1 MSSDLIVDQSEWILA
16 KSEQAV
22 SSVDIQRGLVLFV
35 VNRLVPIF
43 QPSFV
48 NALIKR
54 SRLCKLIEIALHCL
68 NLDNCLPA
76 FVHFISVLFFYLV
89 WFIPSS

>member
-48 NALIKR
+48 NALI
-54 SRLCKLIEIALHCL
+54 
-68 NLDNCLPA
+68 N
-76 FVHFISVLFFYLV
+76 
-89 WFIPSS
+89 